1 MDPIFV
7 IAIIFHVLPA
17 VFWAGATFVVARGES
32 QLAAKL
38 FGPQM
43 GAATVTVVAGAVLWF
58 IVYGPSAGSS
68 LLSFGAACAIV
79 AAGVQGVMVGRN
91 RSGVLA
97 GESKALAAALLGNRI
112 AALLLAVAIVTMVI
126 G

>member
-1 MDPIFV
+1 MDPLFI

-43 GAATVTVVAGAVLWF
+43 GAAAVTVIAGAILWF
-58 IVYGPSAGSS
+58 TVYGASSGSP
-68 LLSFGAACAIV
+68 LLGFGAVCAII

-97 GESKALAAALLGNRI
+97 GEPKALAAALLGNRI
-112 AALLLAVAIVTMVI
+112 AALLLALAVVTMVI